1 MEYWD
6 KRFSDEGKI
15 WGDIPSKSAYYAI
28 KLFKKNEIRT
38 ILIPGSGYGRNSKLF
53 SNAQFEVT
61 GIEISRIAL
70 ELAKHFD
77 TKTRFYEG
85 SVLNMP
91 FSDDIYDAI
100 YCFNVLHLFTRQDR
114 FNFLKKCFNQLKVGG
129 YIFFTV
135 FSEKEN
141 SFGKGR
147 QVEHNTFESKPERP
161 THYFTQNDL
170 KEHFTDYITIENGII
185 KDRENHGNLGK
196 HTHILRYIFG
206 KKDYKK

>member
-15 WGDIPSKSAYYAI
+15 WGEKPSKSAYYAI
-28 KLFKKNEIRT
+28 KFFKKYDIKT

-53 SNAQFEVT
+53 SNANFEVT

-70 ELAKHFD
+70 ELARNFD
-77 TKTRFYEG
+77 TKTQFFEG

-91 FSDDIYDAI
+91 FSNDIYDAI
-100 YCFNVLHLFTRQDR
+100 YCFNVLHLFTKQDR
-114 FNFLKKCFNQLKVGG
+114 FKFLKKCFNQLKVGG
-129 YIFFTV
+129 YVYFTA

-141 SFGKGR
+141 SFGKGE
-147 QVEHNTFESKPERP
+147 QVEDNTYESKPGRLA
-161 THYFTQNDL
+161 HYFTRNDL
-170 KEHFTDYITIENGII
+170 KEHFNEYITIEDGIF
-185 KDRENHGNLGK
+185 KEEENHGSIGK
-196 HTHILRYIFG
+196 HIHNLRYIFA